1 MRKINKS
8 NEIIFKDIENFF
20 KIKEYLKGFKIFK
33 EKFFLKGYSLLK
45 LLNFKDKKNFLKKLN
60 NLFGVKIN

>member
-8 NEIIFKDIENFF
+8 NEIILKDIENFP
-20 KIKEYLKGFKIFK
+20 KIKEYLKGLKISK
-33 EKFFLKGYSLLK
+33 EKLSPKGHSLLK

-60 NLFGVKIN
+60 NSSGAKIN